1 MLIQHTLSP
10 EEQRVLRTLGS
21 LPTAKKCGASE
32 CRLAKWTASGPGPVA
47 LTGGQWIN
55 GVALCPRF
63 HVPFSSRVASLTWD
77 WKTDK
82 LGEWQDRAQL
92 RLMLLDVEAKA
103 CWTVD
108 VTSLPAST
116 VIVSEDLVLS
126 ANCAVALQLKAGD
139 RIGKLYSPPFVRSV
153 EISVRYRF

>member
-1 MLIQHTLSP
+1 
-10 EEQRVLRTLGS
+10 
-21 LPTAKKCGASE
+21 
-32 CRLAKWTASGPGPVA
+32 
-47 LTGGQWIN
+47 
-55 GVALCPRF
+55 
-63 HVPFSSRVASLTWD
+63 
-77 WKTDK
+77 
-82 LGEWQDRAQL
+82 
-92 RLMLLDVEAKA
+92 MLLDVEAKA